1 MIIKEGHIL
10 KLMIKVIVITT
21 SIAILLLNAGCGDT
35 KQKANQNVNPFN
47 EQVVSMREIQSEQV
61 KYLGKTVVIGPV
73 KVTNN
78 NVAKAQ
84 FYVTPSK
91 DIDFTAID
99 FDINMDVLY
108 KNASEYAK
116 WRDLS
121 SDKRPIIYVRGQV
134 ASVQYSNS
142 MRIVAS
148 EIKFVSNSK
157 L

>member
-1 MIIKEGHIL
+1 
-10 KLMIKVIVITT
+10 MIKVIVLTT

-108 KNASEYAK
+108 KNTSDYAK

-121 SDKRPIIYVRGQV
+121 SDKRPIIYVKGQV
-134 ASVQYSNS
+134 VPVQYSNS
-142 MRIVAS
+142 MGIVAK
-148 EIKFVSNSK
+148 EIKFVSNSN